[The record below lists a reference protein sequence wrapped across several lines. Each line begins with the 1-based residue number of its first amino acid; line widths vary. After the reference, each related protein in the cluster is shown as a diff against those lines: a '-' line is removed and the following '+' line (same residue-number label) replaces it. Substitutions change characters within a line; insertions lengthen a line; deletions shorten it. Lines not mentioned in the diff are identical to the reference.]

1 MWKYIVLRLLEET
14 TAVALNYGIL
24 RNLPENETQRVVF
37 FDFGYASTQVAIVD
51 FIRGKLSVRY
61 KSANPF
67 IGGRDLDRAM
77 YEYFRKQWQDKYNVD
92 INNLPKQKLKLIR
105 SMEKIKKL
113 LTGNKDA
120 VWTLDCF
127 HDVCKM

>member
-1 MWKYIVLRLLEET
+1 MEET

-37 FDFGYASTQVAIVD
+37 VDFGYASTQVAIVD

-77 YEYFRKQWQDKYNVD
+77 YEHFRKQWQDKYNID
-92 INNLPKQKLKLIR
+92 INDLPKQKLKLIR
-105 SMEKIKKL
+105 AMEKIKKL

-127 HDVCKM
+127 HDVCNTHFFIHSYLI